1 MSDGPAEPA
10 VPDPADDAPGT
21 PKGIAIVSTPPAGTQ
36 PVALWVPFRTM
47 MAIAVFG
54 GILVFATLAAGTFL
68 SIFVAMVLALGL
80 DPVVSALVRRGWGR
94 GKAALATFAGLF
106 VFAGVLIIGTA
117 APLWEQIVEFVKEI
131 PAYWDELSSKP
142 GFQDLVSSGD
152 ADARIRKGLEQLAA
166 GLPDAASAI
175 FGIAGGAVSSVLSG
189 VTLSFL
195 ALFLLMERP
204 TITNWLWG
212 FTPPEIEDR
221 WEPVLEDSIK
231 TVSST
236 LIGNVAISF
245 VAGSITF
252 VAATLLDMPFPIVL
266 AVMTGLLDLI
276 PQVGATVAAIILVLI
291 ALTVSTE
298 AAVIMALVQ
307 LVYQQLENYV
317 IYPIVYR
324 RAVELSGFTT
334 IVAVLISSAVLGVMG
349 AILAVPFAAVIK
361 VVLHEWTRPRRERM
375 AELRDARVAGTAPVA
390 AAAASAPKD

>member
-1 MSDGPAEPA
+1 MPDGPSEPA
-10 VPDPADDAPGT
+10 VPAPADNGT
-21 PKGIAIVSTPPAGTQ
+21 DSPTGIAIVPAPPVKGQ
-36 PVALWVPFRTM
+36 PVALWVPFRTLM
-47 MAIAVFG
+47 TIAIFG
-54 GILVFATLAAGTFL
+54 GLVSFAIIAAGTFL
-68 SIFVAMVLALGL
+68 SIFVAVVLALGL
-80 DPVVSALVRRGWGR
+80 DPVVSGLVNRGWGR

-106 VFAGVLIIGTA
+106 VLVGVLIIGTA
-117 APLWEQIVEFVKEI
+117 APLWEQIVAFVKQI
-131 PAYWDELSSKP
+131 PTYWDELSSKP
-142 GFQDLVSSGD
+142 GFQDVVSSGD

-166 GLPDAASAI
+166 GLPDAASAL

-189 VTLSFL
+189 VTLAFL

-204 TITNWLWG
+204 TITTWLWG

-236 LIGNVAISF
+236 LIGNVAISV
-245 VAGSITF
+245 VAGVTTF

-276 PQVGATVAAIILVLI
+276 PQVGATVAGIILVLI

-334 IVAVLISSAVLGVMG
+334 IVAVLISSAVLGVIG
-349 AILAVPFAAVIK
+349 AILAVPFAAVIR

-375 AELRDARVAGTAPVA
+375 AALRAAREPVGAMPA
-390 AAAASAPKD
+390 AAAPAPQD